1 MFAHS
6 DVCGFHSYPQYSE
19 YPVPAG
25 LPVNRTDKFQKLLM
39 AVAEH
44 TLPNDF
50 TLQNVKSREQR
61 RCPVSFYSHAS
72 LFPLV
77 LFSLVVP
84 VECDQALEFGF
95 FIYAENY
102 GMFRRVK
109 IQPNNIFKFFNKMFV
124 AAQFECSHKMRL

>member
-1 MFAHS
+1 MEMKSGMFLSH
-6 DVCGFHSYPQYSE
+6 VCTFGCLWGSIVIHNTVNIQFPRS
-19 YPVPAG
+19 

-77 LFSLVVP
+77 LFHLVVP

-109 IQPNNIFKFFNKMFV
+109 IQPNKG
-124 AAQFECSHKMRL
+124 